1 MRRSNDLILILSP
14 TALFLGSFV
23 LLNLLPGL
31 YIYIFQYYEGLY
43 INTTESLYTTAAELY
58 LVAILIFLM
67 VFSASRYIFFGGG
80 VWFSRRCINISDIR
94 DAVIKNRLQFFKLPT
109 HLAWIGVVAIWVYF
123 VMGGY
128 EKLLNL
134 GSGMDSWEFRLI
146 GYDDRSRFLIA
157 ALEAARRVLL
167 PYAALYFFVVR
178 SIGVRFSKVM
188 LAFLLFSQ
196 FVGAVITL
204 DRAPILLFFLMLIY
218 VKLCRG
224 GTIGHLVKFGSFV
237 FLSIVLLGGV
247 TTFIQ
252 YNLSGFSMVD
262 VITTG
267 LDFFIHRTVVVPSIA
282 SIELSFHLF
291 PFDSEKLLLAYSRLT
306 ALVGGD
312 YVGSQE
318 DLSIYVTPVGAIADI
333 WRNFGIFGVVLVAIF
348 LGWYFRCLDD
358 FVRKSSPVMW
368 IVGGFNVLSL
378 CFYYTFGVFFSQGVV
393 FQMILI
399 YWLLRKESRLYA
411 RQVVPD

>member
-1 MRRSNDLILILSP
+1 MRRSNDLILTLSP
-14 TALFLGSFV
+14 TALFFGSFV

-31 YIYIFQYYEGLY
+31 YIYLFQYHEGLY
-43 INTTESLYTTAAELY
+43 INTTESLYTTATELY
-58 LVAILIFLM
+58 LVATLIFLL

-80 VWFSRRCINISDIR
+80 IWFLRRCINISDIR
-94 DAVIKNRLQFFKLPT
+94 CVLIKNRKKFFKLPT
-109 HLAWIGVVAIWVYF
+109 YLAWIGVVSIWSYL

-134 GSGMDSWEFRLI
+134 GSEMDSWEFRLI

-167 PYAALYFFVVR
+167 PYAALYFFVAR
-178 SIGVRFSKVM
+178 SIGVRFSSGL
-188 LAFLLFSQ
+188 LAVLLFSQ
-196 FVGAVITL
+196 FVGSVVTL
-204 DRAPILLFFLMLIY
+204 DRAPILLFFLMLVY

-224 GTIGHLVKFGSFV
+224 GTLGHLAKFSGLV
-237 FLSIVLLGGV
+237 LLTVILLGGIS
-247 TTFIQ
+247 TFIQ
-252 YNLSGFSMVD
+252 YNLSGFSIVD

-267 LDFFIHRTVVVPSIA
+267 LDFLIHRSVVVPSIA

-333 WRNFGIFGVVLVAIF
+333 WRNFGLLGVALVAIF

-368 IVGGFNVLSL
+368 IVGSFNVLSL
-378 CFYYTFGVFFSQGVV
+378 CFYYIYGVFFSQGVI
-393 FQMILI
+393 FQMILV
-399 YWLLRKESRLYA
+399 YWLLRKESRQYT
-411 RQVVPD
+411 RQAVLD